1 MKRVYYSGYIP
12 VTVDNRLPAITA
24 EVPVLR
30 ENRLYQSDWLM
41 RFYGFKADE
50 ILDSGVDS
58 DGVAQFISVL
68 YNTVHERNGNE
79 LGIYLISHKL
89 ADVSVNWTH
98 EITIEKKG
106 MFSNIK
112 KN

>member
-1 MKRVYYSGYIP
+1 M
-12 VTVDNRLPAITA
+12 A
-24 EVPVLR
+24 
-30 ENRLYQSDWLM
+30 M
-41 RFYGFKADE
+41 DE